1 MSGRKRRRLDNT
13 VAAIQQRY
21 GAQALQR
28 GARTL
33 RPARGPHISTGFP
46 TLDAVTGCDGVPG
59 NAMTL
64 LCGQSTSGKLT
75 VAYKTLAAAQ
85 QHGRGGQVAIVDL
98 AHHSDPDY
106 LARCGIDLA
115 RLLLVRHHAGLDV
128 PALLVDLVRTREVRL
143 ILLDNV
149 SDLLAERGMAGRFNA
164 TLGPLTQALR
174 TTACGLLLVDELQPP
189 WQRWLTGG
197 ALLNRRRSLQQS
209 VALHI
214 VIRRER
220 WLREAG
226 VLVGYRAQARVERSR
241 WRHDQ
246 PDASVE
252 IRFNGAVRAQGTW

>member
-1 MSGRKRRRLDNT
+1 MSGRKRRRLDST

-106 LARCGIDLA
+106 LARCGIDLE

-149 SDLLAERGMAGRFNA
+149 GKEWFGCYGSEEHCTPNIDRLAAEGVRFSHCY
-164 TLGPLTQALR
+164 
-174 TTACGLLLVDELQPP
+174 TTTVCAPSVNRVPP
-189 WQRWLTGG
+189 WR
-197 ALLNRRRSLQQS
+197 
-209 VALHI
+209 
-214 VIRRER
+214 
-220 WLREAG
+220 
-226 VLVGYRAQARVERSR
+226 
-241 WRHDQ
+241 
-246 PDASVE
+246 
-252 IRFNGAVRAQGTW
+252 

>member
-1 MSGRKRRRLDNT
+1 MSGRKRRRLDST

-28 GARTL
+28 GDRALRT
-33 RPARGPHISTGFP
+33 ARGPHISTGFP

-106 LARCGIDLA
+106 LARCGIDLE

-149 SDLLAERGMAGRFNA
+149 SDLLAERGMAPDRAERTVLDRCGGTEKLAVSR
-164 TLGPLTQALR
+164 LR
-174 TTACGLLLVDELQPP
+174 
-189 WQRWLTGG
+189 RWRGDTSPQNPGCDLEAHIG
-197 ALLNRRRSLQQS
+197 RRSRELPYIYGAECETRQNLQSASQTTR
-209 VALHI
+209 ATCGGL
-214 VIRRER
+214 
-220 WLREAG
+220 AG
-226 VLVGYRAQARVERSR
+226 
-241 WRHDQ
+241 
-246 PDASVE
+246 
-252 IRFNGAVRAQGTW
+252 